1 MRPRPGTMFLMM
13 CVFLASAHTQVLD
26 RIVAVVDR
34 DLILESELNAQVQ
47 FYVLNNRVDPKT
59 PGLRAQVLESMIN
72 EKLIVAKA
80 IEDSVVVSDDEVQ
93 QQLDAA
99 IQMRVQQYGSES
111 RLEEMYGMP
120 ISRIKREFR
129 DEMRKNLLAQKL
141 QQDRFGST
149 SIGRFEVEDFYR
161 TYRDSLPS
169 VPEEFELSDIAVAPR
184 FSEDA
189 KVATRAHL
197 SVILDSLRNGGDF
210 ASFAKRYSQDPGSAA
225 QGGDLGFVRRGQFV
239 KDFES
244 AAFSLSEGQIS
255 DIVETEFGLHIIQL
269 LERRGDAVHARHI
282 LLRIERTKESDEAT
296 IRFLDSLRTRALKG
310 ESFAELARKYSER
323 AESSVGGNLGTVEA
337 DQIQHDMY
345 AAIDTLKDGDI
356 SRPVKVPEGSS
367 YKYHIVWVRKR
378 TPAHKMTLE
387 SDYHKVE
394 SIALNLKRSKDI
406 QQWIAGLRTSIYWQS
421 RLTE

>member
-1 MRPRPGTMFLMM
+1 MLLLVSTCM
-13 CVFLASAHTQVLD
+13 ASAHGQVLD

-99 IQMRVQQYGSES
+99 IQARVQQYGSES

-161 TYRDSLPS
+161 TYKDSLPS

-189 KVATRAHL
+189 KAAARARL
-197 SVILDSLRNGGDF
+197 SAILDSLRAGGDF

-244 AAFSLSEGQIS
+244 AAFALSEGQIS
-255 DIVETEFGLHIIQL
+255 DIIETEFGLHIIQL
-269 LERRGDAVHARHI
+269 QERRGDAVHARHI

-296 IRFLDSLRTRALKG
+296 IRFLDSLRTRAIKG

-345 AAIDTLKDGDI
+345 AAIDSLKDGDI
-356 SRPVKVPEGSS
+356 SRPVKIPEGSS

-378 TPAHKMTLE
+378 TPSHKMTLE
-387 SDYHKVE
+387 VDYHKVE

-406 QQWIAGLRTSIYWQS
+406 QQWIAGLRTTIYWQS
-421 RLTE
+421 RLIE